1 MKKLLGILTLMFLP
15 ICIALPQT
23 QFNFNVDYASFKYDA
38 ESNYIEFYYSF
49 PGDQLKTVE
58 KDGKNIVEG
67 LLELHI
73 KNNSNNTDFLNK
85 KWRIPSLAPN
95 KELKT
100 KAQNLVGMIAFVVPK
115 GSYTCTAL
123 GYDNNNLVQKKDF
136 TFSFDVNP
144 YSSTKA
150 KISDVQLASNIKN
163 DGVDQKSIFYKNTL
177 EVIPYPIDIYGKA
190 APVVF
195 YYSEIYNLDKTDDY
209 DNLVFETSVMN
220 NDNQKLYSKKDVNIQ
235 KLSAIVKVGAINVS
249 KYPSGKYK
257 LILALADSVKNF
269 GIISTKEF
277 FVYNPDIKT
286 VQPVTKNTGKLMGSE
301 FAVLSDDECDNIWT
315 ASQYIATQNEKD
327 QWEKI
332 HTIEGKRDYLFKFWN
347 TDKNKNIDVGS
358 DVPRNKLYSDYFKRV
373 KIASTKFK
381 NMAKDGIKTDM
392 GRVFIMYG
400 EPDQI
405 ERFPNLQDTKP
416 YEIWSYEQIE
426 GGVTFIFADLTGF
439 SNYELVHSTKRHEYH
454 DVNWPSRIATR

>member
-1 MKKLLGILTLMFLP
+1 MKKILTIITLMFLP
-15 ICIALPQT
+15 ICIALPQS
-23 QFNFNVDYASFKYDA
+23 QFNFNVDYASFKYDST
-38 ESNYIEFYYSF
+38 SNYIEFYYSF

-67 LLELHI
+67 LLELQI
-73 KNNSNNTDFLNK
+73 KNNSTDTDFLNR
-85 KWRIPSLAPN
+85 KWRIPSLAQN
-95 KELKT
+95 RDIKT

-115 GSYTCTAL
+115 GSYTCNAL
-123 GYDNNNLVQKKDF
+123 GYDNNNLEQKKDF
-136 TFSFDVNP
+136 TFSLDVNP
-144 YSSTKA
+144 YSSSKA

-177 EVIPYPIDIYGKA
+177 EVIPYPADIFGKA
-190 APVVF
+190 VPVVF
-195 YYSEIYNLDKTDDY
+195 YYSEIYNLDKTDDLE
-209 DNLVFETSVMN
+209 NLVFESSIMN
-220 NDNQKLYSKKDVNIQ
+220 NNNQKLYSKKEVNIQ

-257 LILALADSVKNF
+257 LILALADSAKNF

-286 VQPVTKNTGKLMGSE
+286 VKPVTKNTGKLMGSE

-315 ASQYIATQNEKD
+315 ASEYIATQNEKD
-327 QWEKI
+327 QWEKV
-332 HTIEGKRDYLFKFWN
+332 HTVEGKRDYLFKFWN
-347 TDKNKNIDVGS
+347 AKDPNFDRLRSEFYV
-358 DVPRNKLYSDYFKRV
+358 DYFKRV
-373 KIASTKFK
+373 KIAATRFK
-381 NMAKDGIKTDM
+381 NMAREGIKTDM
-392 GRVFIMYG
+392 GRVLIMYG

-405 ERFPNLQDTKP
+405 ERFPNQQDTKP

-426 GGVTFIFADLTGF
+426 GGVTFIFADITGF
-439 SNYELVHSTKRHEYH
+439 SNYELVHSTKRHEVH